1 MSERVEYVV
10 GDRMAHRSQDFEAE
24 IVQVDERWCWL
35 RANGLRRGQSRW
47 DRDHLEQY
55 WRKLP
60 RVVQE
65 RLF

>member
-1 MSERVEYVV
+1 MSEQIEYAV
-10 GDRMAHRSQDFEAE
+10 GDRLVHKSQNFEAE
-24 IVQVDERWCWL
+24 IVQADERWCWL
-35 RANGLRRGQSRW
+35 RANGLREGRSRW
-47 DRDHLEQY
+47 SRDRLELY